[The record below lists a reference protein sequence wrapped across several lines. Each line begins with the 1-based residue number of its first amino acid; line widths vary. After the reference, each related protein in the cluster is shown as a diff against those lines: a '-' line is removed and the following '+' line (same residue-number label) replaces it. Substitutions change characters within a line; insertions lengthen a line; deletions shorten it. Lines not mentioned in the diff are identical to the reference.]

1 MRPRILFLPRAERA
15 ERELQG
21 VLDTAALEQLE
32 TKCPGRAEDR
42 SQSEVKPSMYRFA
55 KWNIAYFN
63 LIQYNIVLFNKLKY
77 NSI

>member
-42 SQSEVKPSMYRFA
+42 SQSEVTRSIALRSGTLPIY
-55 KWNIAYFN
+55 AYFN
-63 LIQYNIVLFNKLKY
+63 LIQYNTVLFNRLY
-77 NSI
+77 